1 MPTQGHKRGDIVV
14 LTRRHGKGV
23 PRSAGLA
30 LTARG
35 NSVSEREGRMLHDV
49 DPSQAHVVIS
59 RRTTNAK
66 PDKEADQ

>member
-1 MPTQGHKRGDIVV
+1 M
-14 LTRRHGKGV
+14 
-23 PRSAGLA
+23 S
-30 LTARG
+30 
-35 NSVSEREGRMLHDV
+35 HDV